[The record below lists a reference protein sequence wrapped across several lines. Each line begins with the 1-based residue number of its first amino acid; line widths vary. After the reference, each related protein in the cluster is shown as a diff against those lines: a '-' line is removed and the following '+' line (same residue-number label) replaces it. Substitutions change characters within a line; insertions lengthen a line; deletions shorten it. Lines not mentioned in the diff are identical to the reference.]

1 MALYFKM
8 MDMCGQK
15 LGCQKQ
21 PLKARTLQYT
31 PTGIVIQFRYFS
43 LVMKTTVVNAIFQKL
58 FQLVS

>member
-31 PTGIVIQFRYFS
+31 PTGIVIQFGYFCRE
-43 LVMKTTVVNAIFQKL
+43 KKRF
-58 FQLVS
+58 